1 MDTAAGLTRPILV
14 VPLEF
19 ERRALLD
26 TAVNQACEIVCCGPG
41 ASRVGRWV
49 ASCGSPEQP
58 LILVGLAGSLR
69 ADIATGTAYWVA
81 KVIDD
86 DGHEWKPT
94 FKGRDEETSG
104 GRDLTI
110 VSTQQAV
117 TESAAKRR
125 LAQRTG
131 ADLVDME
138 SAAFA
143 AAASQIQRPWAVVRG
158 VSDGV
163 EDSLPDD
170 IEDWIDERGRTKTAA
185 VISAIVRRPALLG
198 AVRRLR
204 AQSAAAMDAAAQVID
219 SML

>member
-26 TAVNQACEIVCCGPG
+26 TAVSQACEIVCCGPG

-49 ASCGSPEQP
+49 ASCGSGEQP

-81 KVIDD
+81 KVIDN

-94 FKGRDEETSG
+94 FQGRDEETSDRG
-104 GRDLTI
+104 LTI

-117 TESAAKRR
+117 TESAAKRT

-143 AAASQIQRPWAVVRG
+143 AAASQSQRPWAVVRG

>member
-26 TAVNQACEIVCCGPG
+26 TAVSQACEIVCCGPG

-94 FKGRDEETSG
+94 FQARDDETSG

-117 TESAAKRR
+117 TESAAKRT

-143 AAASQIQRPWAVVRG
+143 AAASQSQRPWAVVRG